1 MVERK
6 YFGTDGIRGIV
17 PDELTPDFSLRVGM
31 AAQKVLAKEGES
43 CVVGCDTR
51 ISSDVVKA
59 ALIAGITAA
68 GGNVFD
74 ASILP
79 TPGVSYLVRHFNLKF
94 GGVVSASHNP
104 YEYNGIKFFN
114 HKGEKLSDEK
124 ELEIEVLID
133 SNKSLLAEKDKVGR
147 IYFIEEASEIYSD
160 FLASCVESVPKV
172 KVAFDCA
179 NGATSIS
186 CMLLSNKL
194 DLDAVF
200 INTEPN
206 GFNINLNCGAT
217 FPETIAKFVV
227 GNGLDGGFAFDGD
240 GDRVIAVDKTGRII
254 DGDQIIGFLA
264 KFYKEQGMLKNQVV
278 VGTVMSNYGLETML
292 RKEGIELVRANVG
305 DRYVLEEM
313 VARESIL
320 GGEDSGH
327 IILLNRASTGD
338 GLLVAATLL
347 DIIAKYSLDFSD
359 LITFKPM
366 PRRLI
371 NVKVKNKGLFK
382 SDEVINRFIAE
393 QMKNLG
399 EKGRIVVRP
408 SGTEPLI
415 RVMVEASSISV
426 ANTVAEEIAK
436 IVEERLG

>member
-1 MVERK
+1 MERR

-17 PDELTPDFSLRVGM
+17 PDELTPEFSLRVGM
-31 AAQKVLAKEGES
+31 AAQKVLAKEGDS

-51 ISSDVVKA
+51 ISSDVIKS
-59 ALIAGITAA
+59 ALVAGIAAA

-79 TPGVSYLVRHFNLKF
+79 TPGVSYLVKHFNLKY

-114 HKGEKLSDEK
+114 YKGEKLSDEK
-124 ELEIEVLID
+124 EFEIEVLID
-133 SNKSLLAEKDKVGR
+133 SNKKLLTDKDKVGR
-147 IYFIEEASEIYSD
+147 IYFIEEATEIYSD
-160 FLASCVESVPKV
+160 FLVSSIDSVPKV

-186 CMLLSNKL
+186 CMLMSSKVS
-194 DLDAVF
+194 LDAVF
-200 INTEPN
+200 INTEPD

-217 FPETIAKFVV
+217 SPETIAKFVV
-227 GNGLDGGFAFDGD
+227 EKGLDGGFAFDGD
-240 GDRVIAVDKTGRII
+240 GDRVIAVDRRGRII
-254 DGDQIIGFLA
+254 NGDQIIGFLA
-264 KFYKEQGMLKNQVV
+264 KFYKDQGLLKNQIV
-278 VGTVMSNYGLETML
+278 VGTIMSNYGLESML
-292 RKEGIELVRANVG
+292 KKEGIEFVRASVG

-313 VARESIL
+313 VARESII

-327 IILLNRASTGD
+327 IILLNKASTGD

-347 DIIAKYSLDFSD
+347 DIIAKYSLEFSD
-359 LITFKPM
+359 LISFEPM

-371 NVKVKNKGLFK
+371 NVHVKNKDLFK
-382 SDEVINRFIAE
+382 SDEFISRFIEE
-393 QMKNLG
+393 QRKSL
-399 EKGRIVVRP
+399 EDKGRIVVRP

-415 RVMVEASSISV
+415 RVMVEASSESV
-426 ANTVAEEIAK
+426 ANTIAEKIAK
-436 IVEERLG
+436 IIEERLG